1 MPNKIRAG
9 LKAGRAIA
17 PAIMLLV
24 FAAALVAAPLT
35 HAQEGLQ
42 APANI
47 RVVNGPNP
55 GEAIIT
61 WDAADGANF
70 YRIGWL
76 SRVDYLDAGDDW
88 LERFAYSDVEGK
100 TSYKVTRLTPGEYY
114 WFIVASNA
122 TYSGAPTWPDEWT
135 PLTLNEDGA
144 ACPPAETAPAPLPS
158 SGDGTKRSS
167 PIAYGQKF
175 QAGNFDMQIVGIDGD
190 AWPEILAERSV

>member
-1 MPNKIRAG
+1 MPSRRQSCCWF
-9 LKAGRAIA
+9 LRS
-17 PAIMLLV
+17 
-24 FAAALVAAPLT
+24 ALVAVPLT

-76 SRVDYLDAGDDW
+76 SRVDYLDAGEDW

-114 WFIVASNA
+114 WFIGASNA

-135 PLTLNEDGA
+135 SLTLNEDAA
-144 ACPPAETAPAPLPS
+144 ACPPAETAPSTFAVQRRRHQEVEPYCLRPEVPKLGIS
-158 SGDGTKRSS
+158 TCRSWTLTGMHGPKFWPRISLMTHPKR
-167 PIAYGQKF
+167 AT
-175 QAGNFDMQIVGIDGD
+175 VT
-190 AWPEILAERSV
+190 